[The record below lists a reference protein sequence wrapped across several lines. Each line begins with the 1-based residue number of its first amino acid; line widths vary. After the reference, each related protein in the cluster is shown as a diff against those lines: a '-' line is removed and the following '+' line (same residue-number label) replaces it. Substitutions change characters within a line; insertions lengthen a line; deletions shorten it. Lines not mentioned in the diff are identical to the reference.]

1 MWFQCLELSEW
12 RRCKSIRIKYLL
24 RWCAFLLVKF
34 LWLCLQCP
42 HVLVV
47 CCVASHDVVR
57 GLMEAQEEEV
67 TEEGINYVAM
77 RNLFVRE
84 AREAL
89 HVKVEKKTRTKRVRE
104 SAERLELNKTVN
116 YLNSPVVQIF
126 ESPVWILLMLTCL
139 TRASA
144 FTFSAQLDEWVEFR
158 KKMNPD
164 NLTHPPEFIIKPR
177 GQTVWEGNTLNLHC
191 TVAGW
196 PKPKIAWW
204 DTFSESQRLML
215 IQILTH
221 E

>member
-1 MWFQCLELSEW
+1 MWFQYLELSEW
-12 RRCKSIRIKYLL
+12 RHCKSIRIKYHLQ
-24 RWCAFLLVKF
+24 WCAFLLVKF

-42 HVLVV
+42 QVLVV

-116 YLNSPVVQIF
+116 YLNSPVVQKF
-126 ESPVWILLMLTCL
+126 ESPVWIPLMLTCL
-139 TRASA
+139 T
-144 FTFSAQLDEWVEFR
+144 QLEEWVEFR

-164 NLTHPPEFIIKPR
+164 SLMHHPEFIIKPR
-177 GQTVWEGNTLNLHC
+177 GQSVWEGDTLKLHC

-204 DTFSESQRLML
+204 DTFSESQENRGWCSSRSWHMNRH
-215 IQILTH
+215 TH
-221 E
+221 KK